1 MKKLIGAVLFSL
13 VLLASFT
20 ASANSLPPLRVSDA
34 FGEVTA
40 GACVKLP
47 VITWGGEYAMTY
59 ANGNAAHTANG
70 SLFNKAGWC
79 FDLALQDDPK
89 KQLSDYVTGKTPF
102 LRGTTGMINA
112 AAEFLS
118 SDLRLQPVTIVLLT
132 RSTGGDALVVGPGI
146 NTLADLKG
154 KRIAMQGYGPHMDF
168 GSATLT
174 VGGFTIKDVTIV
186 WTKDLVGVNGDTP
199 AAALLNKKADA
210 AFVITPDALTLTT
223 VSANGTCAEGCSKG
237 AKILFTTVSASYVIF
252 DVYAVR
258 ADYFNAHKAEL
269 FEFAKAIMKSQ
280 EELNAL
286 NKAKGPA
293 WKAAVTGFWKV
304 INLPDYATAEV
315 MFADC
320 TPALLAFNEKFFTDV
335 NYARNFNNVC
345 AEVQDM
351 FIGLGMMKAR
361 VPMTHA
367 GWDYAVMKSG
377 GKLTYQAEAPKYDEA
392 KVASV
397 VSEMDRS
404 GTLNER
410 QLLKPIEVTF
420 APNDTSFD
428 ITPFK
433 PYFDDMLKKMATLG
447 GAIMVTEGHADPLG
461 YLKAKKAGK
470 TETELRQI
478 RQSAKNTSLS
488 RANAVRDAFIQYARS
503 KGVTIDPSQFTV
515 VGSGFEKPKSGM
527 CGVDPCAPKT
537 EADWKANMRVEFK
550 VIQVEAE
557 ASSFEA
563 L

>member
-1 MKKLIGAVLFSL
+1 MKKLNMFVVFCFLMLVPTILAAQSL
-13 VLLASFT
+13 A
-20 ASANSLPPLRVSDA
+20 PLKVTDPV
-34 FGEVTA
+34 GEVQT

-59 ANGNAAHTANG
+59 ANGNAAHTVAG

-79 FDLALQDDPK
+79 FDLTLQDDPK

-118 SDLRLQPVTIVLLT
+118 SDPRLQPVTIVLLT

-146 NTLADLKG
+146 NTLADLSG
-154 KRIAMQGYGPHMDF
+154 KRIALQGYGPHMDLA
-168 GSATLT
+168 SATLKI
-174 VGGFTIKDVTIV
+174 GSLTIKNVTIV
-186 WTKDLVGVNGDTP
+186 WTKDLTAAKDTP
-199 AAALLNKKADA
+199 AQAMLDKRADA
-210 AFVITPDALTLTT
+210 AFVITPDALAL
-223 VSANGTCAEGCSKG
+223 SSNGAVGTGAEGSVKG
-237 AKILFTTVSASYVIF
+237 AKMIFTTASASYVIF
-252 DVYAVR
+252 DVYVVR

-286 NKAKGPA
+286 NKTKGA
-293 WKAAVTGFWKV
+293 EWKAAVTGFWKV

-320 TPALLAFNEKFFTDV
+320 TPALLAFNEKFFTDA
-335 NYARNFNNVC
+335 NYARNFNNVS

-351 FIGLGMMKAR
+351 FIELGMMKAR

-377 GKLTYQAEAPKYDEA
+377 GKLMYQAEAPKYDEA

-433 PYFDDMLKKMATLG
+433 PYFDDLLKKMATLG
-447 GAIMVTEGHADPLG
+447 GAIMAIVGHADPLG

-470 TETELRQI
+470 SETELRQI
-478 RQSAKNTSLS
+478 RQAAKNTSLS

-515 VGSGFEKPKSGM
+515 IGSGFENPKTGM
-527 CGVDPCAPKT
+527 CGSDPCAPKT
-537 EADWKANMRVEFK
+537 EAEWKANMRVEFK